1 MIVASVAM
9 LFSFF
14 ILIVLIYKKDAQ
26 KSTYI
31 SFLGLAVFFC
41 LLGNFFEVNSTSI
54 DSALVGMKIRYLGVP
69 FIPTIWYLCVRE
81 FCGDKLE
88 NKVVLFSLWIIPF
101 SLALLAYTWQD
112 NHLLFSSVTYHNDG
126 HFGELRL
133 IPGPLF
139 RLRLIYQLGINFLGI
154 FTLISRYRSGTK
166 RFKKQAVFFL
176 ISAFIPVFNT
186 ITYVVPVGEHNVDI
200 TAYGLVFALALFAYA
215 LYRYGILNLI
225 SIIKDNA
232 INNLREGV
240 ILFDRDGIY
249 MDSNYSAHHIFP
261 QMKKVPL
268 GTSIDE
274 MDYLPFDISS
284 LHRRKNESKE
294 SKDSTEF
301 TLDQGGLVG
310 VFSLSVSQITVKNQL
325 IGYSIIINNISTL
338 KKMMTDLEEKAAIDA
353 LTGIY
358 NRRYLYET
366 GQSEV
371 EIASLNHEPL
381 SVIMFDLDHFKKIND
396 TYGHGFGDYVL
407 KSVALLCSNN
417 LRKSDVF
424 ARYGGEE
431 FFILLSGTP
440 VGVAYGKAE
449 SLRAKISNFAFQVE
463 GIKVSVSAS
472 FGVAAYDPA
481 DSFDN
486 LIKKADVNLYKAK
499 ESGRNRVC

>member
-186 ITYVVPVGEHNVDI
+186 ITYVVFLSAN
-200 TAYGLVFALALFAYA
+200 TM
-215 LYRYGILNLI
+215 LI
-225 SIIKDNA
+225 SRPMGLFLPLLCLRTLFIIS
-232 INNLREGV
+232 V
-240 ILFDRDGIY
+240 
-249 MDSNYSAHHIFP
+249 YSIC
-261 QMKKVPL
+261 L
-268 GTSIDE
+268 LSSRITRSITCARV
-274 MDYLPFDISS
+274 L
-284 LHRRKNESKE
+284 
-294 SKDSTEF
+294 
-301 TLDQGGLVG
+301 
-310 VFSLSVSQITVKNQL
+310 FSLIEMEFIWIPIIPL
-325 IGYSIIINNISTL
+325 II
-338 KKMMTDLEEKAAIDA
+338 
-353 LTGIY
+353 
-358 NRRYLYET
+358 
-366 GQSEV
+366 
-371 EIASLNHEPL
+371 
-381 SVIMFDLDHFKKIND
+381 FF
-396 TYGHGFGDYVL
+396 
-407 KSVALLCSNN
+407 
-417 LRKSDVF
+417 RK
-424 ARYGGEE
+424 
-431 FFILLSGTP
+431 
-440 VGVAYGKAE
+440 
-449 SLRAKISNFAFQVE
+449 
-463 GIKVSVSAS
+463 
-472 FGVAAYDPA
+472 
-481 DSFDN
+481 
-486 LIKKADVNLYKAK
+486 
-499 ESGRNRVC
+499 